1 MQNEEK
7 WKNIPYYSGRYQ
19 ASTLGRIRDVE
30 TGEILKSFSVNKKDT
45 HQLVSL
51 QSDGFDIQVGV
62 HRLVAS
68 TFIPN
73 MKFETVVHHIDNNPE
88 NNRVDN
94 LMWVSQRQNTLFQ
107 DRFKGY
113 SIVDGDKTLLTFQ
126 TQKELAKYIGVSIPL
141 LRKYLKENADG
152 SKSITYEDCELL
164 IVHSKE
170 LQKALISELNS
181 EKMKG
186 KKNAKGHKN
195 SLGKRNSLGK
205 QNAKGYK
212 NAKGKGKNQIWVL
225 SLNNDELAELKLD
238 IENMTVRDFKDKYN
252 KTKRLVAKAVEELE
266 NKEVA

>member
-152 SKSITYEDCELL
+152 SKSITYENCELL
-164 IVHSKE
+164 IIHSKE
-170 LQKALISELNS
+170 LQKALISKINS

-186 KKNAKGHKN
+186 KKNSLGHK
-195 SLGKRNSLGK
+195 NSLGK
-205 QNAKGYK
+205 QNAKGHK
-212 NAKGKGKNQIWVL
+212 NAKGKGKIQVFINN
-225 SLNNDELAELKLD
+225 LNEEELKNIKYD
-238 IENMTVRDFKDKYN
+238 IKNLTVRKFKSKWN
-252 KTKRLVAKAVEELE
+252 MTKRLVVSAVEELE